1 METMKKSTII
11 DGLNLKVV
19 WRTLPKTTV
28 RDKTPAHEITS
39 VGLANTERKKTKQN
53 GTGKKNKVKWK
64 KRTTEQKISPSAM
77 QQR

>member
-19 WRTLPKTTV
+19 WRTLPETTV

-39 VGLANTERKKTKQN
+39 VGLANAERKKTKQN
-53 GTGKKNKVKWK
+53 GTEKKNRVKWK
-64 KRTTEQKISPSAM
+64 KSTTE
-77 QQR
+77 